1 MSANCAS
8 TFSQTFWV
16 AVTVSNEFLWLFW
29 RHMNPLSLMSVWN
42 WMIWMFLIC
51 KWSRT
56 CSRSLSRLDAEV
68 RACCSVF
75 VLLCKAKGT
84 KLWLKK
90 WCQHHYVATGS
101 SGRCGFELDKHWHR
115 HTSLQLSLSLSLVS
129 LHAINTKQIELTW
142 QSDLFKMLL
151 GQYLI
156 PVGSGSKS
164 NKTM

>member
-29 RHMNPLSLMSVWN
+29 RHMNPLSLMSVW
-42 WMIWMFLIC
+42 IWTIWTFLIC

-90 WCQHHYVATGS
+90 WCQHHYVCNRKLWALWFWAWQTLAPTHKPPIIS
-101 SGRCGFELDKHWHR
+101 
-115 HTSLQLSLSLSLVS
+115 VS
-129 LHAINTKQIELTW
+129 VTC
-142 QSDLFKMLL
+142 
-151 GQYLI
+151 LI
-156 PVGSGSKS
+156 
-164 NKTM
+164 TCD